1 MCGTTS
7 AAGEVG
13 RGSSRGGSSRFARPQ
28 VEVPARLALSG
39 PERPTLPEGIGVST
53 HLKTM
58 GMVELSPSLREG
70 REVTSGEGRRQA
82 SDDSKRTMTKKS
94 PIPFTTNRA
103 RSLLAERL
111 QTNWV
116 FRMSSRNVKRQE
128 LVCAVS
134 RQRKSNTGLAA
145 ALPSLSLTA
154 LYPIGWFRAALVCS
168 KSSVIKGNCNV
179 EFGAFLFRRWRPEGT
194 KAISPRF

>member
-1 MCGTTS
+1 MRLLLRATDRIFYRS
-7 AAGEVG
+7 ISVKRSRQLYRG
-13 RGSSRGGSSRFARPQ
+13 RL
-28 VEVPARLALSG
+28 VLSG
-39 PERPTLPEGIGVST
+39 SGSRETSDA
-53 HLKTM
+53 
-58 GMVELSPSLREG
+58 VELSPSLREG

-94 PIPFTTNRA
+94 PIPFTTNLA

-128 LVCAVS
+128 LVSEVS

-145 ALPSLSLTA
+145 ALPSLSLD
-154 LYPIGWFRAALVCS
+154 PPGGRV
-168 KSSVIKGNCNV
+168 KNDV
-179 EFGAFLFRRWRPEGT
+179 
-194 KAISPRF
+194 

>member
-1 MCGTTS
+1 M
-7 AAGEVG
+7 
-13 RGSSRGGSSRFARPQ
+13 
-28 VEVPARLALSG
+28 
-39 PERPTLPEGIGVST
+39 ST

-128 LVCAVS
+128 LVCEVS

-145 ALPSLSLTA
+145 ALPSLSLDPPGGRVNHRAWTDVPGYRITSLRDSA
-154 LYPIGWFRAALVCS
+154 NFFR
-168 KSSVIKGNCNV
+168 IF
-179 EFGAFLFRRWRPEGT
+179 FGTPSRDIA
-194 KAISPRF
+194 